1 MKPEPT
7 VRKLAATFYE
17 VNWIKRVKDTIKVT
31 GGGFSLSES
40 EKERFKNFL
49 FDRMCSGYV

>member
-31 GGGFSLSES
+31 GGGFSLTES
-40 EKERFKNFL
+40 EKERFKKIL
-49 FDRMCSGYV
+49 FDRMCCGYV